1 MVTVAVPCFLLLLL
15 LPISASLSAVSL
27 TIFCAFAAFDIPMQV
42 LQRRK
47 GKTQI
52 WRRRCAFHC
61 SPGECVRVC

>member
-1 MVTVAVPCFLLLLL
+1 MVTVAVPCFLLLL

-27 TIFCAFAAFDIPMQV
+27 TIFSAFVAFDIHMQV

-61 SPGECVRVC
+61 FGECVRVC